1 MENENLI
8 LIAQFCQHHEVE
20 PAFITSLRQFGL
32 VKVFEIENEQYFASD
47 ELALV
52 EKMLRLHYELG
63 INMEGLDAIAN
74 LLRQIEA
81 LQQELIIAKNRLETF
96 AP

>member
-8 LIAQFCQHHEVE
+8 LIAQFCHHHNIE
-20 PAFITSLRQFGL
+20 PEFISSLHQFGL
-32 VKVFEIENEQYFASD
+32 VKVFEIENEHYFD
-47 ELALV
+47 GEELVLV

-74 LLRQIEA
+74 LLQQIET
-81 LQQELIIAKNRLETF
+81 LQHELMIVKNRLEAF
-96 AP
+96 VP